1 MQKITLKKRQRGQGM
16 TEYIIIIIALIVLAA
31 IGVYSGFGDV
41 ILFPTVDSA

>member
-1 MQKITLKKRQRGQGM
+1 MQKITLKKQQRGQGM
-16 TEYIIIIIALIVLAA
+16 TEYIIIIALIVLAA